1 MVNPSNVHISLFT
14 IFLLAFC
21 RKIGL
26 NITFNATLSND
37 ANDGHHGILWPTGQV
52 EHWQTCCWSMWLK
65 SRLASERR
73 LILPLSSS
81 QFSQFSI
88 ALFLPQNISLNIW
101 AKTLSS
107 LRSSSSYKQKT
118 LSLPLSFVCE
128 INYEINLKLSD
139 GINCVL

>member
-21 RKIGL
+21 RKISL

-37 ANDGHHGILWPTGQV
+37 ANDGHHRIWWTPGHIA
-52 EHWQTCCWSMWLK
+52 HWQTCCWSMRLK

-118 LSLPLSFVCE
+118 LSLHLSFVCE
-128 INYEINLKLSD
+128 INDEINLKLSD